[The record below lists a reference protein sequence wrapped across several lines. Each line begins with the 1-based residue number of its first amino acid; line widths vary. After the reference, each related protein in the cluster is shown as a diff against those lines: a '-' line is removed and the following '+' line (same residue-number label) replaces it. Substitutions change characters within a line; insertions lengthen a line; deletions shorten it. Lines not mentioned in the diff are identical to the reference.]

1 MTLARA
7 RLSRFFIGWIFENMS
22 FAIPVR
28 RLRETGSLIAFR
40 HPKPSYEIHILIVPK
55 KSLSGLEALSPE
67 DDGFY
72 IDLFTIVQSLVEELD
87 LVERGYRLVVNGGSF
102 QDIPQLHFHLIS
114 GISNTSDR
122 VPG

>member
-1 MTLARA
+1 
-7 RLSRFFIGWIFENMS
+7 MS

-28 RLRETGSLIAFR
+28 RLRETGTLIAFR
-40 HPKPSYEIHILIVPK
+40 RPKPSYKIHILIVPK

-72 IDLFTIVQSLVEELD
+72 VDLFTIVQSLVEEKD
-87 LVERGYRLVVNGGSF
+87 LAEHGNRLVVNGGSF

-114 GISNTSDR
+114 GISNTIDR